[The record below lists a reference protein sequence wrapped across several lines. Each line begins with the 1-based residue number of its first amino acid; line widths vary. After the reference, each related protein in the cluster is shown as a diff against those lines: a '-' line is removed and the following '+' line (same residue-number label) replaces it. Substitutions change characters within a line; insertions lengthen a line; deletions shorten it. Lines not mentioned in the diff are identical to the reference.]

1 MNNPEVT
8 MHVPRPT
15 SNGLDALEKATEAAG
30 IAITLALRVPGQLRS
45 IGDQVIRSASSVA
58 ANLAEG
64 HGRSGRDRAH
74 HYRIA
79 YGSAKEVD
87 THLRLLIATS
97 LVDRGRAARAL
108 RLFDDVRA
116 MTWRLLLP
124 RP

>member
-1 MNNPEVT
+1 
-8 MHVPRPT
+8 MHDPRLT
-15 SNGLDALEKATEAAG
+15 SNGLDALNKAVQAAG
-30 IAITLALRVPGQLRS
+30 IAIALALRVPVQLRS

-74 HYRIA
+74 HHRIA

-97 LVDRGRAARAL
+97 TVDRARAARAL

-116 MTWRLLLP
+116 MTWRLLHP
-124 RP
+124 KP